1 MTNYPSFC
9 GGAGNM
15 DTPMM
20 PVNDDDEQ
28 PEPKADRSGWPVSAL
43 DYADERT

>member
-1 MTNYPSFC
+1 
-9 GGAGNM
+9 M